1 LVTAERKLQAELSRR
16 LQRRRCEMF
25 KRLKAKLLGQKPLD
39 HDEIMFA
46 YMDAAKHV
54 KPAPLFAKD
63 FARLI
68 EAKHGIIGR
77 YKTEPM
83 NYDD

>member
-1 LVTAERKLQAELSRR
+1 L
-16 LQRRRCEMF
+16 

-39 HDEIMFA
+39 HDEIIFA
-46 YMDAAKHV
+46 YMDAAKHI

-68 EAKHGIIGR
+68 EAKHGIVGK
-77 YKTEPM
+77 YEVEPVD
-83 NYDD
+83 YGE

>member
-1 LVTAERKLQAELSRR
+1 MR
-16 LQRRRCEMF
+16 LL

-46 YMDAAKHV
+46 YVDAAKHI

-68 EAKHGIIGR
+68 EAKHGIVGK
-77 YKTEPM
+77 YEVEPVD
-83 NYDD
+83 YGE

>member
-1 LVTAERKLQAELSRR
+1 MKLI
-16 LQRRRCEMF
+16 

-46 YMDAAKHV
+46 YMDAAKHI

-68 EAKHGIIGR
+68 EAKHGIVGK
-77 YKTEPM
+77 YKVEPV
-83 NYDD
+83 NYGE

>member
-1 LVTAERKLQAELSRR
+1 MQAELSRR
-16 LQRRRCEMF
+16 LKKRRRAMF

-68 EAKHGIIGR
+68 EAKHGIVGT

>member
-1 LVTAERKLQAELSRR
+1 MKLI
-16 LQRRRCEMF
+16 
-25 KRLKAKLLGQKPLD
+25 KRLKAKLLGQKPLN

-46 YMDAAKHV
+46 YMDAAKHI

-68 EAKHGIIGR
+68 EAKHGIVGK
-77 YKTEPM
+77 YKVEPV
-83 NYDD
+83 NYGE

>member
-1 LVTAERKLQAELSRR
+1 MR
-16 LQRRRCEMF
+16 LL

-46 YMDAAKHV
+46 YMDAAKHI

-68 EAKHGIIGR
+68 EAKHGIIGK
-77 YKTEPM
+77 YEVEPVD
-83 NYDD
+83 YGE

>member
-1 LVTAERKLQAELSRR
+1 MR
-16 LQRRRCEMF
+16 LL

-39 HDEIMFA
+39 HDEIIFA
-46 YMDAAKHV
+46 YMDAAKHI

-68 EAKHGIIGR
+68 EAKHGIVGK
-77 YKTEPM
+77 YEVEPVD
-83 NYDD
+83 YGE

>member
-1 LVTAERKLQAELSRR
+1 MR
-16 LQRRRCEMF
+16 LL

-46 YMDAAKHV
+46 YMDAAKHI

-68 EAKHGIIGR
+68 EAKHGIVGK
-77 YKTEPM
+77 YEVEPVD
-83 NYDD
+83 YGE

>member
-1 LVTAERKLQAELSRR
+1 MVLLSVATAFHAQSFA
-16 LQRRRCEMF
+16 F
-25 KRLKAKLLGQKPLD
+25 

>member
-1 LVTAERKLQAELSRR
+1 MR
-16 LQRRRCEMF
+16 LL

-39 HDEIMFA
+39 QDEIMFA
-46 YMDAAKHV
+46 YMDAAKHI

-68 EAKHGIIGR
+68 EAKHGIVGK
-77 YKTEPM
+77 YEVEPVD
-83 NYDD
+83 YGE

>member
-1 LVTAERKLQAELSRR
+1 MQLL
-16 LQRRRCEMF
+16 

-39 HDEIMFA
+39 HDEIMFV

-68 EAKHGIIGR
+68 EAKHGIVGKYR
-77 YKTEPM
+77 VEPV
-83 NYDD
+83 NYGE